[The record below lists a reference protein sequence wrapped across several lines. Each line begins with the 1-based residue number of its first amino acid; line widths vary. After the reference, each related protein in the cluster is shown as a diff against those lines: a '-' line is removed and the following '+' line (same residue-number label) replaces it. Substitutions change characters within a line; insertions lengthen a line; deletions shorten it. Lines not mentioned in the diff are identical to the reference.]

1 MGSNANDTLKTVN
14 EMKNHHLSFARYVYV
29 HVQGLTG
36 TTSTLILNGEY
47 IFLPIE
53 QFVFV

>member
-1 MGSNANDTLKTVN
+1 MGSTANDTLKTVN

-36 TTSTLILNGEY
+36 ITSTLILNGEY
-47 IFLPIE
+47 IFFEP
-53 QFVFV
+53 FVFV

>member
-47 IFLPIE
+47 IFFEP
-53 QFVFV
+53 FVFV